1 METIND
7 SLTTITLK
15 HVLPHETIGD
25 LTKRACLPG
34 KVFKVSITVEEP
46 YFGDK
51 PIKSSH
57 PLANYLNNNHPF
69 SGLSEQ
75 LNRVTHEI
83 RESMNDKLSERFTK

>member
-34 KVFKVSITVEEP
+34 KIFKVSITVEEP
-46 YFGDK
+46 YFYC
-51 PIKSSH
+51 SQT
-57 PLANYLNNNHPF
+57 PF
-69 SGLSEQ
+69 GNAFLDAP
-75 LNRVTHEI
+75 RRI
-83 RESMNDKLSERFTK
+83 AM